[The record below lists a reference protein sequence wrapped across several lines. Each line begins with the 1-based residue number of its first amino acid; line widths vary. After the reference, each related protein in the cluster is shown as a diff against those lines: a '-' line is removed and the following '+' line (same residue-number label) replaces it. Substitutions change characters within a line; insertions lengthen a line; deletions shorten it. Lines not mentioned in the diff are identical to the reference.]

1 MVLTEDFVLYD
12 RHESINTVAYT
23 GETGGECHIISQI
36 FTSDDDELATWISE
50 HADEKIFK
58 ISTGEKYENG
68 SFVQCDII
76 ERIHTLEDLYEDF
89 DEESKEHIDA
99 VLQ

>member
-1 MVLTEDFVLYD
+1 MILTEDFVLLNRDYD
-12 RHESINTVAYT
+12 INCVSYT
-23 GETGGECHIISQI
+23 GETGGECHITSQLL
-36 FTSDDDELATWISE
+36 TSDDDELKAWLSE
-50 HADEKIFK
+50 HEGEKIFK
-58 ISTGEKYENG
+58 ISSGERYENG

-89 DEESKEHIDA
+89 DYESKEHIDA